1 MKEITRIAIQ
11 RGKKKYV
18 FFDSALE
25 SLPDAHVMIAS
36 IWLSIKKK
44 EIMLPLS
51 LNKMSA
57 VIRK

>member
-36 IWLSIKKK
+36 I
-44 EIMLPLS
+44 
-51 LNKMSA
+51 
-57 VIRK
+57 